1 VLNPGLFCF
10 NGSHWVGGSSLGSP
24 GNQVS
29 VPSNVFPNKW
39 GRVLEVAF
47 SGGTPSK
54 YGLLVP
60 IESMSSCL
68 NFALGKPL

>member
-47 SGGTPSK
+47 SGGTP
-54 YGLLVP
+54 LN
-60 IESMSSCL
+60 MACL
-68 NFALGKPL
+68 SPLKACPPV